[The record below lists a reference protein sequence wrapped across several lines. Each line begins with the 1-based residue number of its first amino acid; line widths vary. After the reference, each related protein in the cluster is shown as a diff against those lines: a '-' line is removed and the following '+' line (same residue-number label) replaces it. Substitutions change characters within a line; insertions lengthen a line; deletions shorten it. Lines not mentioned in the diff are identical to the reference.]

1 MDPHGVLWKPK
12 FREPVISAAKTTGHI
27 LHVYG
32 HFAVRMHHGKGRQ
45 PFMVASSSRLFN
57 LKFLLTVCIK
67 LKERSGVTVETSI
80 VRRGAFTFGQRT
92 GFVLSR
98 VSSRVWA
105 LTSRERLPL
114 FHLRISVSYSLFSDR
129 SVLYVP
135 YTLS

>member
-67 LKERSGVTVETSI
+67 LKEGSGVTVETSI
-80 VRRGAFTFGQRT
+80 VRSIYVWAEDRICTLQ
-92 GFVLSR
+92 GFFQGR
-98 VSSRVWA
+98 WA

-114 FHLRISVSYSLFSDR
+114 FHLKISVSYSLFSDR